1 MYHIMMFQNTEVK
14 LLELSI
20 KLDLFG
26 QNLNDPA
33 PSTPSLFSHRG
44 TTRGQSP
51 CRSTISSK
59 LLGVVQRAII
69 SGSSNHRLI

>member
-1 MYHIMMFQNTEVK
+1 MMFQTTELK

-20 KLDLFG
+20 QLDLSG
-26 QNLNDPA
+26 QNLDDPA

-51 CRSTISSK
+51 CRSTIAPK

-69 SGSSNHRLI
+69 RGSSNHRLI